1 MKNHTIPPPCDDWAE
16 QLAAARFSTSSLGDV
31 AALDTHIASCE
42 GCAAAKR
49 EYDKIDKLMSAMQ
62 FATALPG
69 LPPRLLQLWEEEDRQ
84 VALRASSANALPVE
98 AQKHVA
104 GSSYVRYSS
113 NVALATLSLT
123 TLEKCCQEE
132 VDNYRK
138 GEGSDDRYCL
148 EIFQRALKK
157 QDNEAY
163 ELLVRNFRG
172 MAVGW
177 LRSHPRYDS
186 AMRYESEDNY
196 VIEAFA
202 RLWNARHDKSTDF
215 ETLGAALF
223 YLKRCLITAVQD
235 TLRFYEKQMAQLPEA
250 EGAGLDELMAQE
262 EDDGR
267 ELWEIISSILP
278 TKREQSLAYLL
289 YHCNLK
295 PREIIQYCP
304 SLFGT
309 VSEVYRLRRNI
320 IDRLMRNMDQIRW
333 RLGD

>member
-1 MKNHTIPPPCDDWAE
+1 MGIEMDDPPD
-16 QLAAARFSTSSLGDV
+16 QMSLAALKER
-31 AALDTHIASCE
+31 CQ
-42 GCAAAKR
+42 R
-49 EYDKIDKLMSAMQ
+49 EMI
-62 FATALPG
+62 
-69 LPPRLLQLWEEEDRQ
+69 
-84 VALRASSANALPVE
+84 
-98 AQKHVA
+98 
-104 GSSYVRYSS
+104 
-113 NVALATLSLT
+113 
-123 TLEKCCQEE
+123 
-132 VDNYRK
+132 NYRK
-138 GEGSDDRYCL
+138 GEVYDDRYCL
-148 EIFQRALKK
+148 EIFFRALKK
-157 QDNEAY
+157 QDNQAW
-163 ELLVRNFRG
+163 ELLLHSYRG
-172 MAVGW
+172 MAGGW

-202 RLWNARHDKSTDF
+202 RLWKARHDKSTNF

-223 YLKRCLITAVQD
+223 YLKRSLHTAVQD